1 MIFSINSEK
10 RVRVMEIK
18 KYIMILTALGLS
30 LGLLTGCG
38 EGTPLL
44 TAEDYEINT
53 QTNMTSRGISPG
65 DTSEDFLSAY
75 GEYKLFTSTDG
86 ETYQV
91 LVTEEIP
98 FDSAITILLPAFFVD
113 GLPIDPDVFCEE
125 NGVEKADLI
134 TFLSGEDYLASHTVE
149 YRYLIFTWE
158 NGVITDIRSAS
169 MDYNEDGA
177 NWLLYNLA

>member
-1 MIFSINSEK
+1 M
-10 RVRVMEIK
+10 K
-18 KYIMILTALGLS
+18 KVLFTLTAIGLAMAF
-30 LGLLTGCG
+30 LTGCG
-38 EGTPLL
+38 EGTPLPA
-44 TAEDYEINT
+44 AEDYELNT
-53 QTNMTSRGISPG
+53 QTNTTSRGISPG
-65 DTSEDFLSAY
+65 DTSEAFLAAY

-91 LVTEEIP
+91 LDMEEIP
-98 FDSAITILLPAFFVD
+98 FDLAITILLPAFFVD
-113 GLPIDPDVFCEE
+113 GLPIDPDAFCEE
-125 NGVEKADLI
+125 NGIEKANLI
-134 TFLSGEDYLASHTVE
+134 TFLTSEDYLASHTVE